1 MKIFFC
7 NSQESFF
14 LEETVQAYMDAGI
27 AIPSDLFEITP
38 EEHESFMVS
47 PDRKKPHYSVELECM
62 EWIDIP
68 PLTQEEVI
76 AGAEA
81 KKRRLLLDAEKVI
94 TPLQDAVDTN
104 DATHDQKKLLLKWK
118 AYRLALSRIDTSLAP
133 NIIWPER
140 PEVTL

>member
-1 MKIFFC
+1 MKIFFS
-7 NSQESFF
+7 NSQENFF
-14 LEETVQAYMDAGI
+14 LEETVQAYTDAGI

-38 EEHESFMVS
+38 EEHEPFIVS
-47 PDRKKPHYSVELECM
+47 PDRKKPHYNVEQECM
-62 EWIDIP
+62 GWIDIP

-81 KKRRLLLDAEKVI
+81 QKRRLLSESTGAI
-94 TPLQDAVDTN
+94 AALQDAVDLN
-104 DATHDQKKLLLKWK
+104 EATHDEKKLLLKWK

-140 PEVTL
+140 PGVTL